1 MNIPAQTSGD
11 LQLGFCLLLRADAAL
26 LMKLLNDLSCVQKG
40 CFCLIGRF
48 KKRVKDSLFILYWSY
63 RRYFFSVLCINVRLQ
78 EKSGYLAVIREAA
91 PCVRCTCRRHVRT
104 SSFSSLQEVQRGSI
118 SLARAECFWAC
129 SPSPEVTKNI
139 HCGDHHYHTE
149 LGYQFGEAEMRRD
162 ETLCVKRSNCV

>member
-1 MNIPAQTSGD
+1 
-11 LQLGFCLLLRADAAL
+11 
-26 LMKLLNDLSCVQKG
+26 MKLLNNLSRFQKG

-48 KKRVKDSLFILYWSY
+48 KKRVKDSFLILYWSY
-63 RRYFFSVLCINVRLQ
+63 WRYFFPVLCINGRLQ

-104 SSFSSLQEVQRGSI
+104 SSFSSLVQRGSI

-149 LGYQFGEAEMRRD
+149 LGYQFGEAALHLTKKLD
-162 ETLCVKRSNCV
+162 IYYV